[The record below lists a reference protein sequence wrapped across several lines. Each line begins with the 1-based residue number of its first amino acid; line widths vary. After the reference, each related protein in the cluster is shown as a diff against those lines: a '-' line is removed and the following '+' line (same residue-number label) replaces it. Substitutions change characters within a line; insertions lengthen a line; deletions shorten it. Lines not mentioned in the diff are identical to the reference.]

1 MVNLRYL
8 TVFTALLTVTS
19 LTSIQAENWPNW
31 RGPQGD
37 GSSVETNL
45 PTQWDSVTNVMWK
58 IPVPGI
64 GHGSPIVWDERL
76 FILSALPETQERIL
90 LCYDIKNGKLLW
102 QQTVLKAPLET
113 IHGDNSFASGTPAT
127 DGKHI
132 YVSFL
137 DGENIVVAAH
147 DFSGRQVWIQ
157 RPGTFTGPH
166 GFNCS
171 PALFEDKVIIN
182 GGDESDAFVAALDC
196 ADGQTIWKTPL
207 LHSHMSYSTPIF
219 RKIGGRKQMLY
230 CANQEISS
238 YNPDDG
244 SQHWFVSG
252 PSKEFCATPV
262 YSEKAGLV
270 FASSS
275 WPERHLLAI
284 RPDGQGDV
292 SASHVAWQ
300 STQGAYYVPS
310 PILAGDFLITTMTN
324 GQVHCMEA
332 ATGTILW
339 KENLG
344 KQYPSAVLAD
354 DLVYMPNDAGII
366 TVFKPG
372 AAFESISKNSMGEKM
387 FASPAISNGKIYLR
401 GAKHLFCIGMKK

>member
-1 MVNLRYL
+1 MINFRQL
-8 TVFTALLTVTS
+8 TLLVISLTFTS
-19 LTSIQAENWPNW
+19 LTILQAENWPNW

-45 PTQWDSVTNVMWK
+45 PTQWDSITNVLWK

-64 GHGSPIVWDERL
+64 GHGSPIVWEDRL
-76 FILSALPETQERIL
+76 FMITAIPETHERIL
-90 LCYDIKNGKLLW
+90 LCYDCKSGDLLW
-102 QQTVLKAPLET
+102 QVTVLKAPLET
-113 IHGDNSFASGTPAT
+113 KHADNSFASGTPAT
-127 DGKHI
+127 DGKYV

-137 DGENIVVAAH
+137 DGKDIVVAAH
-147 DFSGRQVWIQ
+147 DFTGRQVWIQ
-157 RPGTFTGPH
+157 HPGTFTGPH

-182 GGDESDAFVAALDC
+182 GGTEVDAFITALDKT
-196 ADGQTIWKTPL
+196 DGHSIWRVPL

-219 RKIGGRKQMLY
+219 REIGGRVQMLY
-230 CANQEISS
+230 CGNQEIGS
-238 YNPDDG
+238 YNPEDG
-244 SQHWFVSG
+244 THNWFVTG
-252 PSKEFCATPV
+252 PSQEFCATPV
-262 YSEKAGLV
+262 YSAKEGLV

-292 SASHVAWQ
+292 SESHVAWR

-310 PILAGDFLITTMTN
+310 PILVGDYLITTMTN

-339 KENLG
+339 KENMG
-344 KQYPSAVLAD
+344 KQYPSAVLANG
-354 DLVYMPNDAGII
+354 LVYMPNDAGMI

-372 AAFESISKNSMGEKM
+372 VTYEGVSKNNMGETL
-387 FASPAISNGKIYLR
+387 FASPAISNGKIYVR
-401 GAKHLFCIGMKK
+401 GTKHLFCIGK